1 MLRILTIFCIRI
13 PCDDTNFYTNLICLK
28 MESLLDNSNVQR
40 SVFVCFNNTQKSHH
54 LQNQMIKSWK
64 FFFDC
69 FCLVWK
75 LILTAQRRRGMM
87 MLTNI
92 AGIHSEL
99 CCQLLNTR
107 HTTFYIIC
115 QQKKIIAKT
124 LRIIEFYG

>member
-28 MESLLDNSNVQR
+28 MESLLDNSNYKE
-40 SVFVCFNNTQKSHH
+40 VCLCALTTHRRVIIFKIEW
-54 LQNQMIKSWK
+54 LIKSWK

-92 AGIHSEL
+92 AGIHSVL

-115 QQKKIIAKT
+115 QQKKNNCKDLL
-124 LRIIEFYG
+124 LRL